1 MLLVLY
7 LFLATSFFSNL
18 SAFIVINSNSITAFS
33 PQINHSD
40 FFDAPFLAKKL
51 DKKDFFSKDKNHL
64 TATWPIGICWQHGFY
79 NYPASFS
86 LGAGLSECNR
96 LNAHI
101 TARSFLK
108 HNNPYLKRLEFVT
121 RLALCDIASQTK
133 FYSEGKIYESQS
145 DKNLMLESAFGC
157 NFIAIPKH
165 LTIGCFG
172 EFSLIN
178 HHKLMPKIFAAGALA
193 EFELIQDSLFLGA
206 RAKLINFNFPVPQ
219 KKILKNSLYEFTG
232 FVRVKSFRFLN
243 NPNLPELSINFSQLF
258 CLDDSAYVASKT
270 SIKLQCLAPF

>member
-1 MLLVLY
+1 MFLALCV
-7 LFLATSFFSNL
+7 FLATSFLSSL
-18 SAFIVINSNSITAFS
+18 SAFVTVNSNSTTVFS
-33 PQINHSD
+33 PQISHSD

-51 DKKDFFSKDKNHL
+51 GKKDFFSKDKNHL

-96 LNAHI
+96 PTAHV

-121 RLALCDIASQTK
+121 RLALCDIASQTN
-133 FYSEGKIYESQS
+133 FYSEGKVCESQS
-145 DKNLMLESAFGC
+145 DKNLMLESALGC

-165 LTIGCFG
+165 LTIGCFA
-172 EFSLIN
+172 ELALIN
-178 HHKLMPKIFAAGALA
+178 HHKLMPKIFAGGALA
-193 EFELIQDSLFLGA
+193 EFELIPDALFLGA

-219 KKILKNSLYEFTG
+219 KKILKNSLYELTG

-258 CLDDSAYVASKT
+258 CLDNSAYLASKT
-270 SIKLQCLAPF
+270 SFKLQCLVPF